1 MTRQGTS
8 RFRHTGLLAL
18 LVGIAL
24 LPFGC
29 GRKAAAPPIRV
40 GILHSL
46 SGTMAISETAVVDA
60 TKLAIEEINASGGLL
75 GRPVEAV
82 VADGASDPDAFA
94 REAARLIDDEKVC
107 VVFGCWTSASRKAVK
122 PVFEE
127 RNHLLFYP
135 VQYEGIEQSPN
146 IIYTGATPNQQVMP
160 AVSYALRHFGKRVF
174 LVGSDYVFPRMAN
187 AIIVDQVRALGGE
200 VVGESYVPL
209 GGKSVAPIIEQI
221 RQAKPD
227 VILNTINGDSNAAF
241 FQGLREAGITPG
253 DIPTISFSIGETE
266 LRQMDI
272 ATLAGDYAAWN
283 YFQTVET
290 PQNEAFVRAFRER
303 YGGDRVTSDPVEA
316 AYFGVKLWAQAVR
329 EAGTTD
335 PATVRKV
342 LGGEGLLAPEGVVY
356 IDNETQHAWKFA
368 RLGKI
373 LPDGQF
379 EIVWSTEKP
388 VRPIPYPA
396 FRSRAEWERMLMDLH
411 AAWGG
416 KWVNPNREEEQP

>member
-146 IIYTGATPNQQVMP
+146 IIYTGATPNQ
-160 AVSYALRHFGKRVF
+160 
-174 LVGSDYVFPRMAN
+174 
-187 AIIVDQVRALGGE
+187 
-200 VVGESYVPL
+200 
-209 GGKSVAPIIEQI
+209 
-221 RQAKPD
+221 
-227 VILNTINGDSNAAF
+227 
-241 FQGLREAGITPG
+241 
-253 DIPTISFSIGETE
+253 
-266 LRQMDI
+266 
-272 ATLAGDYAAWN
+272 
-283 YFQTVET
+283 
-290 PQNEAFVRAFRER
+290 
-303 YGGDRVTSDPVEA
+303 
-316 AYFGVKLWAQAVR
+316 
-329 EAGTTD
+329 
-335 PATVRKV
+335 
-342 LGGEGLLAPEGVVY
+342 
-356 IDNETQHAWKFA
+356 
-368 RLGKI
+368 
-373 LPDGQF
+373 
-379 EIVWSTEKP
+379 
-388 VRPIPYPA
+388 
-396 FRSRAEWERMLMDLH
+396 
-411 AAWGG
+411 
-416 KWVNPNREEEQP
+416 